1 MDIKTL
7 NELADLIE
15 SYQKLIKI
23 QNDALQE
30 KEEIIIMLKKYINI
44 QEVEKEL
51 IKKTQY
57 TDLLNPCLN

>member
-7 NELADLIE
+7 NELTDLIE

-30 KEEIIIMLKKYINI
+30 KEEIIIMLKKYINL

-51 IKKTQY
+51 AKKSQY
-57 TDLLNPCLN
+57 VELLNPCLN

>member
-7 NELADLIE
+7 NELTDLIE

-30 KEEIIIMLKKYINI
+30 KEEIIIMLKKYINL

-51 IKKTQY
+51 VKKSQY
-57 TDLLNPCLN
+57 VELLNPCLN

>member
-7 NELADLIE
+7 NELSDLIE

-57 TDLLNPCLN
+57 ADLLNPCLN

>member
-7 NELADLIE
+7 NELSDLIE

-30 KEEIIIMLKKYINI
+30 KEELIIMLKKYINI

-57 TDLLNPCLN
+57 ADLLNPCLN

>member
-7 NELADLIE
+7 NELSDLIE

>member
-7 NELADLIE
+7 NELTDLIE

-30 KEEIIIMLKKYINI
+30 KEEIIIMLKKYINL
-44 QEVEKEL
+44 QEVKKEL
-51 IKKTQY
+51 VKKSQY
-57 TDLLNPCLN
+57 VELLNPCLN